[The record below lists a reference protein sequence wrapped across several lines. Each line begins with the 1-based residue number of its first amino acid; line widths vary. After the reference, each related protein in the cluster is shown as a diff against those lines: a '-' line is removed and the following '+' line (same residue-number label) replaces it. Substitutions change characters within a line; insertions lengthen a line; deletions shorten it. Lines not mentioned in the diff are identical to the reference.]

1 MSRAAQFLYGSS
13 HPSPPPL
20 HPQPIP
26 SSSSAGSRTRT
37 CVRAE
42 TNEIRVCTNRTCR
55 KQGSFQTL
63 DLLTGIAP
71 PTIVVNRCGCLGNC
85 GAGPNVVILPQ
96 GVIRYHCGTASRAAL
111 LMSEAVGVDS
121 ATVASSLEAL
131 ALRKRAELEIEKG
144 DFSAAELLL
153 SRAIDMKPF
162 GGLHIMHKFR
172 FALTSRT
179 ISSRHFMWDNPQ
191 AKPFPFGRSSARL
204 AMGDYSGAL
213 EDAREA
219 LEQAPKYAE
228 AYLCEG
234 DAFMAMEQYDA
245 AEKSYSI
252 CLQIDPSIRRSK
264 PFKNRVANLQEKL
277 SVANASSTLE

>member
-172 FALTSRT
+172 
-179 ISSRHFMWDNPQ
+179 
-191 AKPFPFGRSSARL
+191 SSARL